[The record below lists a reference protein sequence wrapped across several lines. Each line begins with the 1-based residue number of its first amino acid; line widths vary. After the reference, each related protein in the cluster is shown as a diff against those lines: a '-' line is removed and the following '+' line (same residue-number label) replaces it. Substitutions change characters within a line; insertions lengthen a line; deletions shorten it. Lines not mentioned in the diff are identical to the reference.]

1 MNYGLDFGTEKSNST
16 SVNLVN
22 YFKSEKS
29 KKCFV
34 KNPSTL
40 KVKTSILAWLKTSFY
55 HHHTN
60 NYSSITI
67 LQK

>member
-22 YFKSEKS
+22 YFKSEKL

-34 KNPSTL
+34 KNPLNS
-40 KVKTSILAWLKTSFY
+40 KS
-55 HHHTN
+55 
-60 NYSSITI
+60 
-67 LQK
+67 